1 MAKTLVKPRHK
12 CLFHILPALSAGH
25 RTVRNL
31 NVTDK
36 FGSFARLQSQFHNF
50 WMPLCQMA
58 GYFETELRNA

>member
-12 CLFHILPALSAGH
+12 CLFHILPSLSAGN

-36 FGSFARLQSQFHNF
+36 FGSFAHLQSQIHNF
-50 WMPLCQMA
+50 WMPLWQTA
-58 GYFETELRNA
+58 GIIELPA